1 MSMVRCTCRDCGRDA
16 VNNLPL
22 VDEWVAV
29 LSLVGASVSVVVNWW
44 AARSGLFRFRTVHAA
59 IATISV
65 LYVAGYVW
73 LLFGNV
79 DPARWSSVL
88 RGVSLVAWVV
98 VWICPA
104 CMSIRA
110 TRELHA
116 AIRVRQKGDL

>member
-1 MSMVRCTCRDCGRDA
+1 M
-16 VNNLPL
+16 NQIPL
-22 VDEWVAV
+22 VDEWVAT
-29 LSLVGASVSVVVNWW
+29 LSLVGALVSVVANWW

-79 DPARWSSVL
+79 DPARWSSTL
-88 RGVSLVAWVV
+88 RGLSLVAWVV

-104 CMSIRA
+104 CMSIKA

-116 AIRVRQKGDL
+116 AIERRQEGDL

>member
-1 MSMVRCTCRDCGRDA
+1 MNQIRMA
-16 VNNLPL
+16 
-22 VDEWVAV
+22 DEWVAAV
-29 LSLVGASVSVVVNWW
+29 SMLGAVVSVVVNWW
-44 AARSGLFRFRTVHAA
+44 AARSGLLRFRTVHAA

-79 DPARWSSVL
+79 DPARWSSTL
-88 RGVSLVAWVV
+88 RGLSIVAWVV

-104 CMSIRA
+104 CMSIKA

-116 AIRVRQKGDL
+116 AIRERQDGDW